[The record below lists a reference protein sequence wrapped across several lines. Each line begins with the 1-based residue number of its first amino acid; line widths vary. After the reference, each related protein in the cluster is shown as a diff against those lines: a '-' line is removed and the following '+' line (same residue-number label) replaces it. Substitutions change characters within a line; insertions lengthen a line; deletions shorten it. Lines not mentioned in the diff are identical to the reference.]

1 MTQAP
6 DQVNFG
12 FLTTIDNPLLPHYLA
27 AAQASKVKNIHVLC
41 DAKLISEKDQR
52 IWRERTGGFFDV
64 ESAES
69 PTLYSLGNVQT
80 PFYFVESHNSDAA
93 LSLIRSLKIN
103 CLFNGGTPRKL
114 SATVLGSVKH
124 GVLNVHPGLLPAYR
138 GCSAVEW
145 AIYNDDK
152 VGNTAHFMGE
162 GYDTGPVIESEWYA
176 FPKDT
181 NYQSIR
187 NKVYQAGCSLAGRV
201 LSRIQNDRI
210 TLVDGTVQDEA
221 VARYWDPIP
230 DAKMATVLQKIENRD
245 YKFLNL

>member
-1 MTQAP
+1 MTQAA

-12 FLTTIDNPLLPHYLA
+12 FLTTIDSPLLPHYLA
-27 AAQASKVKNIHVLC
+27 AAQASNVKNIHVLC

-52 IWRERTGGFFDV
+52 IWRERTSGFFDV
-64 ESAES
+64 EPAGS
-69 PTLYSLGNVQT
+69 PTLYSLGNMQI

-93 LSLIRSLKIN
+93 LSLIRNLKIN
-103 CLFNGGTPRKL
+103 CLFNAGTPRKL
-114 SATVLGSVKH
+114 SAAVLGSVKH

-152 VGNTAHFMGE
+152 VGNTAHFMSE

-176 FPKDT
+176 FPKDA

-210 TLVDGTVQDEA
+210 TPEDAAVQDEA
-221 VARYWDPIP
+221 IARYWDPIP
-230 DAKMATVLQKIENRD
+230 DASMAEVLHKVATRK
-245 YKFLNL
+245 YKFQQL